1 MSIKKRKTRIIWPSD
16 PEYLD
21 WFYKHWGSGQSLTS
35 PQASRSVEQESPP
48 EPQELPQHQPAQDP
62 SQPSDGRQEDHLL
75 ANTESGED

>member
-1 MSIKKRKTRIIWPSD
+1 MPVTIIEPDD

-21 WFYKHWGSGQSLTS
+21 WYRELWGSGQSITS
-35 PQASRSVEQESPP
+35 RQAKSVKRSEKKSPHP
-48 EPQELPQHQPAQDP
+48 TQQEPQQEADP